1 MKDGDLRTIF
11 RIRFKNFQWTSI
23 ETAGTA
29 SGVPDSEFCT
39 PNGVQGWIE
48 FKQTH
53 IHQVDIR
60 PFQVAWLMRRCRY
73 GGNAWIAV
81 RRTPNSKREA
91 GVDQLWLMRGDQA
104 QALAEGGL
112 ECVYA
117 TWWGGGPNNW
127 SWDEISINLQGLRPL
142 NIKIEGLAS

>member
-11 RIRFKNFQWTSI
+11 RIRFKNYQWSSV

-53 IHQVDIR
+53 IHQVGIR
-60 PFQVAWLMRRCRY
+60 PFQVAWLMR
-73 GGNAWIAV
+73 
-81 RRTPNSKREA
+81 
-91 GVDQLWLMRGDQA
+91 GDQA
-104 QALAEGGL
+104 QALFDGGL

-117 TWWGGGPNNW
+117 TRWEGGPNNW
-127 SWDEISINLQGLRPL
+127 NFQEISNKLQNPIPPPL
-142 NIKIEGLAS
+142 NIKIQGLAS